1 MLVGTPNTKPDVSQ
15 ESWGSGFTGLAQ
27 SPFPSV
33 YGPAYS
39 LMAVFH
45 VVFLPLFWLWDRD
58 LDFGMDSGET
68 RMYLDPMCV
77 SWDPGQCLACV
88 QYTTDLSAVNLS
100 YHCTLN

>member
-45 VVFLPLFWLWDRD
+45 VVFLPLFWL
-58 LDFGMDSGET
+58 
-68 RMYLDPMCV
+68 
-77 SWDPGQCLACV
+77 
-88 QYTTDLSAVNLS
+88 
-100 YHCTLN
+100 